1 MPGVGPMTSWPD
13 GPVPGNGDADQRR
26 GVPQADAAQDRIQLP
41 PPAYEQPSGLAQA
54 PAAWGQPAGWAQP
67 GYAVAQPATNGMAIA
82 SLVLGI
88 TSIVFS
94 WWGLVTL
101 LQVVLA
107 IVFGCVGLSRANQG
121 TSGRGPAIAGLI
133 CGCVGAMIYFVIGIL
148 SLGIGFII

>member
-1 MPGVGPMTSWPD
+1 MPGNDDS
-13 GPVPGNGDADQRR
+13 DQRR
-26 GVPQADAAQDRIQLP
+26 GAPQSDAAQDRVQLP
-41 PPAYEQPSGLAQA
+41 PSQEQPFGLAQA
-54 PAAWGQPAGWAQP
+54 PAAWGQPAAWAQP
-67 GYAVAQPATNGMAIA
+67 GYAVARPATNGLAVA

-94 WWGLVTL
+94 WWGLFTL

-121 TSGRGPAIAGLI
+121 AGGRGPAIAGLI

-148 SLGIGFII
+148 SLGIGFLI